1 MPVDTAL
8 HIGGLDPTNP
18 TGATSRKEADDNFRH
33 IKEVLKRD
41 FPGITGAVT
50 ATHTDLNRLVGVTAD
65 VQGQLDALTAA
76 KAPLAS
82 PALTGTPTAPTA
94 APGTNSTQLATTA
107 FAQALA
113 ASINAVSG
121 VTASSSALASF
132 TLSDG
137 QIVAAT
143 NAGAVSVDA
152 SGTPVL
158 GAVRGVHFDNSRID
172 NTINWGSR
180 SVIGPNGQSFSG
192 VMTVDQPMPIAWR
205 WFGDYWRAI

>member
-8 HIGGLDPTNP
+8 HIGTLDPTNP

-41 FPGITGAVT
+41 FGNITGAVT

-65 VQGQLDALTAA
+65 VQGQIDG
-76 KAPLAS
+76 KASLAS

-121 VTASSSALASF
+121 VTASSSVLASF

-158 GAVRGVHFDNSRID
+158 GAVRGVHFDNNRAD

>member
-1 MPVDTAL
+1 MPVDPAL
-8 HIGGLDPTNP
+8 HIGNFDTANP

-41 FPGITGAVT
+41 FAGITGAVT
-50 ATHTDLNRLVGVTAD
+50 ATHTELNRLVGVTAD
-65 VQGQLDALTAA
+65 VQGQLDA
-76 KAPLAS
+76 KASLAS

-94 APGTNSTQLATTA
+94 APGTNSTQIASTA

-121 VTASSSALASF
+121 VTASSSASASF

-158 GAVRGVHFDNSRID
+158 GAVRGVHFDNNRTD

-192 VMTVDQPMPIAWR
+192 VMTCDQPLPIAWR